1 MRFDKKTDILFNYT
15 KKVFYAQELYFSQ
28 IVLHIQI
35 GDFMIELFIGISS
48 IFFTCLPTMIPF
60 VFFFVFIYAIIKKV
74 NNVRRTASDIATTVW
89 GTDDIKELVNQNDME
104 IRETPKSVS
113 AMTSIYLPTLQRDFP
128 DLNWDEFKHNAVT
141 ELKKHLSKSYD
152 SFKIHRTELYR
163 YVKNSGT
170 CTVIFQSSVEY
181 MLGGLK
187 TQTRFNT
194 HMVYIQN
201 ADLSDGATAFSTTCP
216 NCGAP
221 IATLGAM
228 KCEYCDSSITPINV
242 KVWDLLKVEE
252 IQ

>member
-1 MRFDKKTDILFNYT
+1 MEIMF
-15 KKVFYAQELYFSQ
+15 ELIFG
-28 IVLHIQI
+28 L
-35 GDFMIELFIGISS
+35 LS
-48 IFFTCLPTMIPF
+48 IFMGCFPLFFPVIFF
-60 VFFFVFIYAIIKKV
+60 VVFIYAIVRKV
-74 NNVRRTASDIATTVW
+74 NEAKRAASNIATTVW
-89 GTDDIKELVNQNDME
+89 GTDDIKEIVNQNDME

-113 AMTSIYLPTLQRDFP
+113 AMTSIYLPILQRDFP

-141 ELKKHLSKSYD
+141 ELKMHLSRSYD
-152 SFKIHRTELYR
+152 SFKVHRTELYS

-170 CTVIFQSSVEY
+170 CTAVFQSSVEY
-181 MLGGLK
+181 ILGGLK

-221 IATLGAM
+221 IATLGTM
-228 KCEYCDSSITPINV
+228 KCEYCDSAITPVNV
-242 KVWDLLKVEE
+242 KVWDLLKIEE